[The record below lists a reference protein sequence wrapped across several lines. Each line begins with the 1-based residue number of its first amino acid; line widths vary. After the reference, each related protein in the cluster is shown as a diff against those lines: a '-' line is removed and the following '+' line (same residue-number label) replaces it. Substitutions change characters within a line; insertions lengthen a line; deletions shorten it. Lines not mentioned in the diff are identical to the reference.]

1 MSRFYFCE
9 EHLENLV
16 YWHLQLQKHA
26 RVYTVIA
33 TPQQKTGCYVIPSKE
48 IDASLSCFDRM

>member
-48 IDASLSCFDRM
+48 IDAFMFR